1 MLTTKLRGTSMQGIK
16 RILELQKNSDKAI
29 CKNPRGLLTLSIEQG
44 VPEVYKFRFKDKKNA
59 STAKS

>member
-1 MLTTKLRGTSMQGIK
+1 MQGIK